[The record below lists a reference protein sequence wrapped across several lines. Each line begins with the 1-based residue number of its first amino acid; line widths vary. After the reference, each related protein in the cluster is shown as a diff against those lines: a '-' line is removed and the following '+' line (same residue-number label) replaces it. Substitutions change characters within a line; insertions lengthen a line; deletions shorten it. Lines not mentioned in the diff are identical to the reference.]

1 MYSYLKFAKQTLLI
15 GALNVL
21 GMIQGLVFLP
31 IITKILGAE
40 DYGIWTQIRI
50 TISLLVPFTFF
61 GLCESLRRFLSGEKD
76 GKKIQEGVYSSL
88 AIISGVTLVMALF
101 IIIFSGPVAV
111 FLRFDQIFVK
121 LLSLII
127 IFESL
132 GTVLLTVVLSRREI
146 EKYFWFAVS
155 KMFGETGL
163 IIGAILLGYGLYGVV
178 LSFLFVRIAIFLI
191 LSAYIIKTIGAKIPN
206 FSLIRDYLRFGLP
219 TMADG
224 ISYWAVT
231 SVDRYVIGFY
241 LGMLFVG
248 YYAPAY
254 SLGMLLVFFIVPV
267 MSVLPVVLP
276 KFFDEN
282 NLDEVKNY
290 LSYSLK
296 YFLLI
301 MTPAAFG
308 LSILSRQ
315 LLVIFSTEEIAV
327 NAYLVVPFI
336 AASMFIYGVICFFS
350 QILILVK
357 KTKLIAIIWAI
368 AAFLN
373 LGLNIIFIPK
383 FGIMA
388 AAIITLM
395 SYFCALILMRHFA
408 FKELQFRIDWN
419 FIIKSITAS
428 TLMVSFIGWFN
439 PEGLFNVIL
448 SIILGALIYV
458 ILIFLFRGVG
468 KKEVNFLKELIN
480 PSIKNTQI

>member
-1 MYSYLKFAKQTLLI
+1 MYSYLKFTKHTLLI
-15 GALNVL
+15 GALNAL
-21 GMIQGLVFLP
+21 GIIQSLIFLP

-40 DYGIWTQIRI
+40 NYGIWTQLKV
-50 TISLLVPFTFF
+50 TISLLAPLTFF
-61 GLCESLRRFLSGEKD
+61 GLCASLGRFLPGEKD

-88 AIISGVTLVMALF
+88 VFVSGVTIIMALSM
-101 IIIFSGPVAV
+101 IIFSGTVAV
-111 FLRFDQIFVK
+111 FFRFDPIFVK

-132 GTVLLTVVLSRREI
+132 VTVLLTVVLSRRKI
-146 EKYFWFAVS
+146 EKYFWFAVL

-163 IIGAILLGYGLYGVV
+163 IIGAILLGYGLYGVIF
-178 LSFLFVRIAIFLI
+178 SFLLIRIAIFLI
-191 LSAYIIKTIGAKIPN
+191 LFTYIIKKIGIKIPN
-206 FSLIRDYLRFGLP
+206 FSLIKNYLRFGLP
-219 TMADG
+219 TIADG
-224 ISYWAVT
+224 ISYWVVT
-231 SVDRYVIGFY
+231 SVDRYVIGFS
-241 LGMLFVG
+241 LGILFVG

-254 SLGMLLVFFIVPV
+254 SLGTLLVFFIIPI
-267 MSVLPVVLP
+267 MSVLAVVLP

-296 YFLLI
+296 YFLLL

-315 LLVIFSTEEIAV
+315 LLVIFSTKEIAI

-336 AASMFIYGVICFFS
+336 AISMFMYGIICFFS

-368 AAFLN
+368 VAFLN
-373 LGLNIIFIPK
+373 FGLNIIFIPK

-388 AAIITLM
+388 AAIVTLM
-395 SYFCALILMRHFA
+395 SYFCALILMWYFA
-408 FKELQFRIDWN
+408 FKEFQFKIDWD
-419 FIIKSITAS
+419 FIIKSIVAS
-428 TLMVSFIGWFN
+428 TLMILFIGWFN
-439 PEGLFNVIL
+439 PGSLFNVIL
-448 SIILGALIYV
+448 SIILGVFIYG

-468 KKEVNFLKELIN
+468 KKEIIFLKELIN
-480 PSIKNTQI
+480 PSIRNTQI